1 MMELFEKKLLGY
13 LTLYKT
19 PIGPNQLDP
28 TVFYSSETGEEPK
41 LQPGVHS
48 QIVKDLEILASNQP
62 SRIKNYYMVGDV
74 CKPGSKNRKSDIKV
88 VVELNK
94 SLMDV
99 DFDGLLAEEMMKLAN
114 QLSNKLATGT
124 TRKIRYVLTIR
135 PIDSE
140 QYEGIYDIGKFRWFK
155 TPSGLKTC

>member
-1 MMELFEKKLLGY
+1 MELFEKKLLSY

-19 PIGPNQLDP
+19 LIGPNQLDP
-28 TVFYSSETGEEPK
+28 TIFYSSETGEEPK
-41 LQPGVHS
+41 LQPGIHS
-48 QIVKDLEILASNQP
+48 QIVKDLEILCSNQP

-94 SLMDV
+94 ALMDV
-99 DFDGLLAEEMMKLAN
+99 DFDGLVAEEMMKLAN
-114 QLSNKLATGT
+114 NLSNKLATGT
-124 TRKIRYVLTIR
+124 MRKICYVLTIR
-135 PIDSE
+135 PINSQ
-140 QYEGIYDIGKFRWFK
+140 QYEGIYDIAKFCWYK